1 MVQKL
6 NSFVCQTE
14 RSARPLDGNFRSFF
28 LKTALCFFF
37 LFSAAVSYSQEEN
50 AGAPQVNDY
59 KSDTSFHNF
68 SKLRYLVAKAQINKL
83 KNGGALLVRLKTNA
97 TLIARLKEAGNMDM
111 ATKVERE
118 VAIMNKIIV
127 ASYLRE
133 FTFCPVYFFYSNRS
147 DSVKHKKLD
156 GILVDS
162 NLVENPALVCNADF
176 YLIAESGELYN
187 SSLGIVPESEAAK
200 SVERGSPSRDV
211 PIIIKNR
218 YFIQL
223 HKPFPYFQ
231 IKKTTDPPM
240 GQSKQGN
247 SINLEAL
254 YQQARKIMNTGEAK
268 QLINLKGT
276 VRALNTNFEEFYKEN
291 KSYVMPAEL
300 VPYVY

>member
-1 MVQKL
+1 MVRKL
-6 NSFVCQTE
+6 NNICCYFGRAREAALVLFTAAFVFML
-14 RSARPLDGNFRSFF
+14 SN
-28 LKTALCFFF
+28 
-37 LFSAAVSYSQEEN
+37 SYAQEE
-50 AGAPQVNDY
+50 GVKSPKTDDY

-68 SKLRYLVAKAQINKL
+68 SKLRYMVARAQINKL
-83 KNGGALLVRLKTNA
+83 KTEGALLVRLKTNA
-97 TLIARLKEAGNMDM
+97 TLIARLKAAGNIDM

-118 VAIMNKIIV
+118 VAIANKIVI

-162 NLVENPALVCNADF
+162 NLLENPSLVCTADF

-187 SSLGIVPESEAAK
+187 SSLGIVPESEAPKA
-200 SVERGSPSRDV
+200 VERGSPSRDV
-211 PIIIKNR
+211 PIVIKNR

-231 IKKTTDPPM
+231 IKKTTDPPL

-247 SINLEAL
+247 SINLETL
-254 YQQARKIMNTGEAK
+254 YLQAKKLMNTGDAK

-291 KSYVMPAEL
+291 KGYVMPAEL
-300 VPYVY
+300 ASYVY

>member
-1 MVQKL
+1 MVRKL
-6 NSFVCQTE
+6 NRIVYHFVTTCRGSRE
-14 RSARPLDGNFRSFF
+14 AVLI
-28 LKTALCFFF
+28 
-37 LFSAAVSYSQEEN
+37 LFTAVSLFMYSGLYSQEGN
-50 AGAPQVNDY
+50 TSATKVDDY

-68 SKLRYLVAKAQINKL
+68 NKLRYAVAKAQINTL

-97 TLIARLKEAGNMDM
+97 TLIARLKTAGNMDM

-118 VAIMNKIIV
+118 VAIMNKIVV

-162 NLVENPALVCNADF
+162 NLVENPAVVCNADF
-176 YLIAESGELYN
+176 YLVAESGELYN
-187 SSLGIVPESEAAK
+187 SSLGIVPESEAPK
-200 SVERGSPSRDV
+200 SVERGSASRDV
-211 PIIIKNR
+211 PIVIKNR

-231 IKKTTDPPM
+231 IKKTSDPPM

-254 YQQARKIMNTGEAK
+254 YQQARKLMDVGEAK
-268 QLINLKGT
+268 QLINLKGI

-291 KSYVMPAEL
+291 KGYAIPAEL
-300 VPYVY
+300 TSYVY